1 MQSGEQCLEMAP
13 FYGLSLHPEGAEKTV
28 FRASRLEAT
37 ACVRNGRA
45 FQERASIFQPD
56 CPTS

>member
-28 FRASRLEAT
+28 FS
-37 ACVRNGRA
+37 VRP
-45 FQERASIFQPD
+45 E
-56 CPTS
+56 TY